1 MVNLDKLRETVKE
14 MLTRE
19 DVKYVVGYEKG
30 TYGFRVSPSFAF
42 IPEDVDKFIF
52 SPLCVNNLTIY
63 PMLEEK
69 LPLPKDEKEDARK
82 IGIVVKGCDSKAAV
96 QIIQEK
102 GMKREHVVLI
112 GVPCTGVV
120 NPRKIKARFSHQ
132 GKNVDVEEK
141 NGKFVFVIDGAI
153 HAIPKEELI
162 FDKCKHCENPTPVL
176 YDVLLGDEIHSTEK
190 EDYEEVKAFEER
202 SFGEK
207 WDYWKKQFE
216 RCIRCYACRNV
227 CPMCYCKKCMVDQL
241 SPQWVR
247 RSTNLSEN
255 AAWNIMRAYHL
266 AGRCIGCGECERV
279 CPMGIPLT
287 ELNKKLQ
294 KDVKQIFS
302 YTAGLSLDKKPLLAI
317 FSPEDPKEFIL

>member
-19 DVKYVVGYEKG
+19 DIKCVVGYEKG

-42 IPEDVDKFIF
+42 TPEDADKFIF
-52 SPLCVNNLTIY
+52 SPLCVNNLAIY

-69 LPLPKDEKEDARK
+69 LPLRKDEKEDVRK

-112 GVPCTGVV
+112 GVPCTGVID
-120 NPRKIKARFSHQ
+120 PRKIKARFPHQ
-132 GKNVDVEEK
+132 GKNVDVKEE
-141 NGKFVFVIDGAI
+141 NGKFIFSIDGATYD
-153 HAIPKEELI
+153 IPKEELT

-176 YDVLLGDEIHSTEK
+176 YDVLLGDEIHSIEK

-202 SFGEK
+202 SLGEK
-207 WDYWKKQFE
+207 WDYWKKQFK
-216 RCIRCYACRNV
+216 RCIRCYACRDV
-227 CPMCYCKKCMVDQL
+227 CPMCYCKECMVDQL

-294 KDVKQIFS
+294 KDVKEMFS
-302 YTAGLSLDKKPLLAI
+302 YTAGLSLDIKPLSAI
-317 FSPEDPKEFIL
+317 FSPEDPEEFIL